1 MEKKHQLKREISENK
16 QEIIEI
22 LRIHELIMEMID
34 RIKQIRLEII
44 NYGQNEVLNASL
56 REALRIHRIAKQRFE
71 QLCGLN

>member
-1 MEKKHQLKREISENK
+1 MEKKHQLKQEISENN

-22 LRIHELIMEMID
+22 FRIHELIMEMID

-56 REALRIHRIAKQRFE
+56 REALRIHRIAKQRLE